1 METPRTKSL
10 TRIHFL
16 SMTIAS
22 IACGLFIA
30 WGLSVEVNLSN
41 ESGWGYVDWELAG
54 LYALLSLGVVI
65 TFSYRMLY
73 KKHYYTVPFS
83 KLPVCIASLLLALC
97 MHLGQSMEVSNSLS
111 LLYSSFYRCLLSC
124 LRLSSLTLFFF
135 LLICIFISFC
145 SSKKCAHEI
154 RKDLI
159 NIKWIYLVAIIIACW
174 IPYFIVF
181 YPGSIPTDTSRQ
193 LAQYLGPEGAIQL
206 DNHFPY
212 LTSVIFGQLYRLG
225 SFFSSDGSTGV
236 AMLSLFQIALG
247 SAVFG
252 TIIYQ
257 INAFTASKC
266 LLILSLL
273 FVALFPLF
281 PTHAVTI
288 SKDYLHA
295 CLFALFVL
303 QIMIRIK
310 DCIDDNLTL
319 SIAGW
324 PAIFSVALLL
334 CLTRNNGVYIAVP
347 SLVILFFLTRDKT
360 MGVAAA
366 CVGCSFVIWQSIIL
380 PSLNVAPG
388 ETAEMLSVPMQIIAR
403 SYNKGYYLPAE
414 EEKLIENNLEVSIE
428 ELGSLYDPRISDP
441 VKNVLVPN
449 DKLDTG
455 LILKAAITLARAH
468 PGNALSAVLNTT
480 FGFWY
485 PFDDGSYWPLEGIPY
500 YAAPDDVYG
509 RPDLWFDGCDWIDSW
524 YESHMPATDFLQFL
538 RLDAPPV
545 SFLYRAGS
553 FSWLILIIMTISIS
567 LKSNNKTIIMT
578 CIPYIILLLT
588 LIAGPCTSL
597 RYSLPIIYS
606 LPIFMYLI
614 YIIVYD
620 NRNCQLIAQGKM
632 D

>member
-1 METPRTKSL
+1 METQRTKSL

-16 SMTIAS
+16 RMTIAS
-22 IACGLFIA
+22 IVCGLFIA

-41 ESGWGYVDWELAG
+41 ESGWGCVDWKLAS
-54 LYALLSLGVVI
+54 LYVILSIGVVI

-73 KKHYYTVPFS
+73 KRHLYTVPFS
-83 KLPVCIASLLLALC
+83 KLPVCIVSLLLALC
-97 MHLGQSMEVSNSLS
+97 MLLGQSLEVSNSLS
-111 LLYSSFYRCLLSC
+111 PLYSSIYRCLLSC
-124 LRLSSLTLFFF
+124 LRLSSLTVLFF
-135 LLICIFISFC
+135 LLICTLISFC
-145 SSKKCAHEI
+145 SPENRAHEI
-154 RKDLI
+154 GKDSI
-159 NIKWIYLVAIIIACW
+159 KIKWVYLVTIIIVCW
-174 IPYFIVF
+174 MPYFIVF

-193 LAQYLGPEGAIQL
+193 LAQYLGPEGAIPL

-212 LTSVIFGQLYRLG
+212 LTSVVFGQLYRLG
-225 SFFSSDGSTGV
+225 SIFSSDGSTGV
-236 AMLSLFQIALG
+236 AMLSLFQIAVG

-257 INAFTASKC
+257 INSFTASRC

-295 CLFALFVL
+295 CLFALFAL

-310 DCIDDNLTL
+310 NSIDNSMTL

-347 SLVILFFLTRDKT
+347 SLIALFCLTRDKT

-366 CVGCSFVIWQSIIL
+366 CVGCSFVIWQSILL
-380 PSLNVAPG
+380 PGLNVAPG

-414 EEKLIENNLEVSIE
+414 DEKLIEDNLEVSIE

-455 LILKAAITLARAH
+455 LIIKAAIKLTIAH

-500 YAAPDDVYG
+500 YAAPDDAYG

-524 YESHMPATDFLQFL
+524 YESHMLATDFLQFL
-538 RLDAPPV
+538 RIDAPPI
-545 SFLYRAGS
+545 SFLYRAG
-553 FSWLILIIMTISIS
+553 FFTWLILIIMTISIS
-567 LKSNNKTIIMT
+567 LKINYKIIIVA
-578 CIPYIILLLT
+578 CVPYIMLLIT

-614 YIIVYD
+614 YMIFYS
-620 NRNCQLIAQGKM
+620 NRNCQLITQGKI